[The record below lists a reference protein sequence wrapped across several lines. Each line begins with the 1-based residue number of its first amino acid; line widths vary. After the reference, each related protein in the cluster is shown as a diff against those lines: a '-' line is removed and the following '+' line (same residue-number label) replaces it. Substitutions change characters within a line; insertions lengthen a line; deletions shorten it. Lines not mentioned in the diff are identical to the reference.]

1 MLVKRTHC
9 SLAFCLFVLSVWGG
23 ITHASGVIT
32 FQVEVIPGFTI
43 SAPDSLLFP
52 PVAPD
57 QISQQEL
64 TLRVWSNVQWNLSIR
79 ATGEEVEGS
88 LFGTIEAQGED
99 GVWYGFFGGNRTLR
113 SSQAPTGIAG
123 KELNIP
129 FRFEGNYKDT
139 PGVYSFAVEFT
150 VVPAL

>member
-1 MLVKRTHC
+1 MVKRTHC

-88 LFGTIEAQGED
+88 LFGSLQVEGEGGD
-99 GVWYGFFGGNRTLR
+99 WYELFGGSRTLR
-113 SSQAPTGIAG
+113 SSQMATGVTG
-123 KELNIP
+123 REVYVP
-129 FRFEGNYKDT
+129 FRFEGSYEDT